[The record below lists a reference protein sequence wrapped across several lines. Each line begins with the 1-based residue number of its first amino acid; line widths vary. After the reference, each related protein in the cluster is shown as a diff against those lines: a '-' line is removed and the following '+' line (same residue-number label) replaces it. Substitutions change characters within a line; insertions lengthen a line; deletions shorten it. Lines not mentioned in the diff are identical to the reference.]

1 MILAKQSSPPS
12 VPGNESGRYNFSMKS
27 RSDTLY
33 KQLFAHSEMVRELLA
48 GFMPA
53 AWARSLQVSAL
64 ERVNASYAS
73 ERGKQ
78 RHQDMVW
85 RADRGG
91 DWVYVDGKLPPV
103 LPIVLYHG
111 RRDWS
116 ASRSLTELMVLAPRG
131 LEDFQPRQKYLL
143 VDQHHGKAPD
153 SNVLGILF
161 RLLRSRT
168 NAEMREALSLF
179 VERMKKP
186 DMAPARDSLTRW
198 LQTTLQD
205 EFSETNMDFEE
216 GPTMLFDK
224 RFKKYEDLL
233 EYEAIQKGRKEGQR
247 LALQDVLSARGIAI
261 TNKISEKINAADVVQ
276 LSVWTRELARGQTP
290 DDLLTAASHPGA

>member
-1 MILAKQSSPPS
+1 M
-12 VPGNESGRYNFSMKS
+12 
-27 RSDTLY
+27 
-33 KQLFAHSEMVRELLA
+33 
-48 GFMPA
+48 
-53 AWARSLQVSAL
+53 
-64 ERVNASYAS
+64 
-73 ERGKQ
+73 
-78 RHQDMVW
+78 
-85 RADRGG
+85 
-91 DWVYVDGKLPPV
+91 
-103 LPIVLYHG
+103 
-111 RRDWS
+111 
-116 ASRSLTELMVLAPRG
+116 
-131 LEDFQPRQKYLL
+131 
-143 VDQHHGKAPD
+143 
-153 SNVLGILF
+153 LGILF

>member
-1 MILAKQSSPPS
+1 M
-12 VPGNESGRYNFSMKS
+12 VP
-27 RSDTLY
+27 
-33 KQLFAHSEMVRELLA
+33 
-48 GFMPA
+48 
-53 AWARSLQVSAL
+53 
-64 ERVNASYAS
+64 
-73 ERGKQ
+73 
-78 RHQDMVW
+78 
-85 RADRGG
+85 
-91 DWVYVDGKLPPV
+91 
-103 LPIVLYHG
+103 
-111 RRDWS
+111 
-116 ASRSLTELMVLAPRG
+116 APRG

-143 VDQHHGKAPD
+143 VDQHHGIAPD